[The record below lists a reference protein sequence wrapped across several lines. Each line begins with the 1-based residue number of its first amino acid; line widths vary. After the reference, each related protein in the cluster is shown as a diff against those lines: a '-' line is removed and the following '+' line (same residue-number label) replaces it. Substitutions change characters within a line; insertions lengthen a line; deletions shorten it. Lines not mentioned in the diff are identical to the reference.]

1 MDESERRILNLD
13 EMERRMVHD
22 LIRADIVRYRRQW
35 LLSAFAVYGAAALV
49 IALSVFFDQ
58 NSIWPDAI
66 LASFFL
72 GSVVWGYLF
81 TLPRAFYGKS
91 KGSFYPPIGFFD
103 EHVKFYVMRCIV
115 APVFLTL
122 VIVQAVREPKR
133 CRSCRAENPRKH
145 TECTECSGPI

>member
-1 MDESERRILNLD
+1 MDELD
-13 EMERRMVHD
+13 RSIRDD
-22 LIRADIVRYRRQW
+22 LIRADIVRYRKLW
-35 LLSAFAVYGAAALV
+35 LLSAFAVYGAAAVGVAVLV
-49 IALSVFFDQ
+49 FLGPNSKLST
-58 NSIWPDAI
+58 AI
-66 LASFFL
+66 FASFLL

-81 TLPRAFYGKS
+81 TLPWAFYGKS

-133 CRSCRAENPRKH
+133 CRSCLAENPRKH